1 MKDGKIVAWNAKKNT
16 EAYPS
21 LTYVFGASLMPGA
34 SLTIDG
40 TAVVGAVDGTV
51 ATIDA
56 ALAGAGTQIFIPA
69 GVTKEVRHLAAPA
82 WRSWKLHLLVYHVR
96 LTDVCDGRRC
106 GEGSCREEHG
116 ENRRDGREV
125 PP

>member
-40 TAVVGAVDGTV
+40 TAIVGAVDGTV
-51 ATIDA
+51 ATVDV
-56 ALAGAGTQIFIPA
+56 ALKG
-69 GVTKEVRHLAAPA
+69 LAA
-82 WRSWKLHLLVYHVR
+82 KNTVR
-96 LTDVCDGRRC
+96 IEGT
-106 GEGSCREEHG
+106 GEGFNLDWIG
-116 ENRRDGREV
+116 LLK
-125 PP
+125 